1 MRTLILLTSML
12 AGLLGSPANLAAS
25 KALDWRTPAEIS
37 GYTETPRYAE
47 TRAYFERLDQASDR
61 AQLIEFGT
69 TPEGRQQF
77 AFVIASNGEFDA
89 ATAVASGKPVLL
101 IQACI
106 HAGENEG
113 KDTLMALSR
122 EWLIEGKQRAA
133 LDPVI
138 VLLIPIFN
146 VDGHER
152 FGPHHRINQTGP
164 KAMGWRSTAQNLNLN
179 RDFVKAE
186 APEMRAWLRL
196 WNRYQPDLL
205 IDMHNTDGADYQY
218 QLLYH
223 FEIGAGVS
231 PAIGAWQDRTWI
243 DQVVAKT
250 ERDGFLLAPYFDM
263 KRYDDIS
270 AGLVNNASAP
280 RYSAGIGPAK
290 NRPALLLETHMIK
303 DFKTRVLVNAAF
315 LRHTI
320 ASIGAAPQALLDAN
334 AQTDAKAKAIK
345 VGELTTLSVKVADQ
359 TERFA
364 FKGYETNKSLSE
376 ISGAVWTRYNTK
388 KPITFDVA
396 VQNTVLPQLQ
406 VPAPAGYLIPRS
418 WKSAITALKRH
429 GIAFERTKRAMTIS
443 NADTY
448 RFKNLRYATQ
458 PFESRVRVA
467 SIETDPIKA
476 DLEFPAGSV
485 IVPIAQV
492 QSLMAMHLLEPLAP
506 DSLVRNG
513 LGDGWMSR
521 TEYAEPRVLEAKA
534 RELLAADPALARAFQ
549 EKLVNEPEFAAD
561 ANTRLSFF
569 YEKLPHYDQRYLRY
583 PVARLTAAQLQEVLS
598 P

>member
-1 MRTLILLTSML
+1 MRAFTFFSQWML
-12 AGLLGSPANLAAS
+12 GLGLVVACHAA
-25 KALDWRTPAEIS
+25 DWRTPAEIS
-37 GYTETPRYAE
+37 GYQATPRYPE
-47 TRAYFERLDQASDR
+47 TRGYFERLDQASDR
-61 AQLIEFGT
+61 AKLIEFGT
-69 TPEGRQQF
+69 TPEGRAQF
-77 AFVIASNGEFDA
+77 ALVIASNGEFDG
-89 ATAVASGKPVLL
+89 ATAQASGKPVLL

-122 EWLIEGKQRAA
+122 EWLIDAKQKAA
-133 LDPVI
+133 LDQLILV
-138 VLLIPIFN
+138 LIPIFN

-164 KAMGWRSTAQNLNLN
+164 TAMGWRSTAQNLNLN
-179 RDFVKAE
+179 RDFVKAQ

-196 WNRYQPDLL
+196 WNRFQPDLL
-205 IDMHNTDGADYQY
+205 IDLHNTDGADYQY
-218 QLLYH
+218 HLLYH

-231 PAIGAWQDRTWI
+231 APIGAWQQRTWI
-243 DQVVAKT
+243 DEVVPKT

-263 KRYDDIS
+263 KQYDDIS
-270 AGLVNNASAP
+270 AGLVNNASSP

-290 NRPALLLETHMIK
+290 NRPSLLLETHMIK
-303 DFKTRVLVNAAF
+303 DFKTRVLVNVAF

-320 ASIGAAPQALLDAN
+320 ASIGGAPKALLDAN
-334 AQTDAKAKAIK
+334 AQTDAKAKAIE
-345 VGELTTLSVKVADQ
+345 VGTPVTLAVAVTDQ

-364 FKGYETNKSLSE
+364 FKGYETNKTLSE
-376 ISGAVWTRYNTK
+376 ISGAVWTRYNNK
-388 KPITFDVA
+388 KPITFDVD
-396 VQNTVLPQLQ
+396 VQNTVVPQLQ

-418 WKSAITALKRH
+418 WKTAIAALKHH
-429 GIAFERTKRAMTIS
+429 GISYQRTTRAIAI
-443 NADTY
+443 NAADTY
-448 RFKNLRYATQ
+448 RFQRPTYATQ
-458 PFESRVRVA
+458 PFESRVRIA
-467 SIETDPIKA
+467 NLAADAIKA

-485 IVPIAQV
+485 IVPMQQV

-513 LGDGWMSR
+513 LGDGFMTR

-534 RELLAADPALARAFQ
+534 RELLAADPKLAAAFQ
-549 EKLVNEPEFAAD
+549 KKLVTEPEFAAD
-561 ANTRLSFF
+561 ANARLMYF

-583 PVARLTAAQLQEVLS
+583 PVARLTAEQLREVQL